1 MYIYKKACPF
11 LVLAALI
18 LIVLNTIFILVKSFG
33 TVSILFTAVSVVLYV
48 SLIFFFRMPERTHAE
63 NSNLILSPT
72 DGTIVAVEELCENE
86 FLHTNCT
93 KVSIFMSLFNVH
105 QNIVPVNGKL
115 TYFKHHKG
123 KYLFAWLPKSSLKNE
138 HTSFIMDTV
147 SNHQIKVS
155 QIAGFIARRIVC
167 NYRENDIVRQGDELG
182 FIFFGS
188 RVDVYLPLSAVIKIK
203 LGDKVRAKS
212 DIIAELKS
220 GENPKTT
227 ETPSSADQNI

>member
-1 MYIYKKACPF
+1 MYIYKKAYPF
-11 LVLAALI
+11 LILAAFI
-18 LIVLNTIFILVKSFG
+18 LIVFNTIFILVKSFG
-33 TVSILFTAVSVVLYV
+33 TVSILVIAASVVLYV
-48 SLIFFFRMPERTHAE
+48 SLMFFFRVPVRTHTE
-63 NSNLILSPT
+63 NSNLILSPA
-72 DGTIVAVEELCENE
+72 DGTIVAVEELHEDE
-86 FLHTNCT
+86 FLHTNCI
-93 KVSIFMSLFNVH
+93 KISIFMSLFNVH

-123 KYLFAWLPKSSLKNE
+123 KYFFAWLPKSSLKNE
-138 HTSFIMDTV
+138 HTSIVIDTV
-147 SNHQIKVS
+147 SNHQIRIS

-203 LGDKVRAKS
+203 PGDKVRSKS

-220 GENPKTT
+220 GKNP
-227 ETPSSADQNI
+227 